1 MPLEICAHS
10 DQDKQVIWN
19 LFQFYCYDTSN
30 YDGYDVESNGLY
42 SMSESY
48 FSQYWTVP
56 TWRAHVLRYD
66 GAIAG
71 FALIEDSDA
80 VSGAMEIAD
89 LFIMSRFRRR
99 GIAKEVVLHFMR
111 QRIVPWTVVVYDD
124 AIDAKAFWSGMFKIP
139 TLTPTETVA
148 DPDARQVTVY
158 VLAANVS

>member
-42 SMSESY
+42 SLSESY
-48 FSQYWTVP
+48 FSQYWTEPV
-56 TWRAHVLRYD
+56 WRAHLLRVD

-71 FALIEDSDA
+71 FALIEPSDA
-80 VSGAMEIAD
+80 VSGAMEFAD

-99 GIAKEVVLHFMR
+99 GIAKEVVLHFMN
-111 QRIVPWTVVVYDD
+111 QRAVPWTVVVYDD
-124 AIDAKAFWSGMFKIP
+124 AEDAKAFWSAMFRQPAI
-139 TLTPTETVA
+139 TPTDTVA
-148 DPDARQVTVY
+148 DPDGRQVTVH
-158 VLAANVS
+158 VLAANAT

>member
-48 FSQYWTVP
+48 FSQYWTMP
-56 TWRAHVLRYD
+56 TWRAHLLRFD

-80 VSGAMEIAD
+80 VPGAMEIAD

-99 GIAKEVVLHFMR
+99 GIAKDVVLHFMT

-124 AIDAKAFWSGMFKIP
+124 AADAKVFWSAMFTIP
-139 TLTPTETVA
+139 AITPTETVA
-148 DPDARQVTVY
+148 DPDARQVAVY
-158 VLAANVS
+158 VLPANVG

>member
-10 DQDKQVIWN
+10 DQDKLTIWN

-48 FSQYWTVP
+48 FSQYWTEPV
-56 TWRAHVLRYD
+56 WRAHVLRVD

-71 FALIEDSDA
+71 FALIEPSDA
-80 VSGAMEIAD
+80 VSGGMEIAD

-99 GIAKEVVLHFMR
+99 GIAKEVVLHFMTR
-111 QRIVPWTVVVYDD
+111 RVVPWTVVVYDD
-124 AIDAKAFWSGMFKIP
+124 AADAKAFWSAMFLDPAI
-139 TLTPTETVA
+139 TPTSTAA
-148 DPDARQVTVY
+148 DPDGRQVTVY
-158 VLAANVS
+158 VLEKNLP

>member
-99 GIAKEVVLHFMR
+99 GIAKEVVLHFMW

-139 TLTPTETVA
+139 TLAPTETVA